1 MRKRTLTRLRILAG
15 TLITCSGLGRI
26 ASLWFREL
34 NGEAVLALLV
44 GAVYLIIGIGLFGQ
58 GRFTLFLAVAAPL
71 ATLALLVQH
80 TAPQLNLAQQ
90 AVIAVDGI
98 AVLCSAMVLIHM
110 RKQPVRQA
118 G

>member
-1 MRKRTLTRLRILAG
+1 MRKRTLSRLRTLAG

-44 GAVYLIIGIGLFGQ
+44 GAIYLIIGIGLFGQ

-71 ATLALLVQH
+71 ASLSLLVH
-80 TAPQLNLAQQ
+80 HAAPQLNLAQQ
-90 AVIAVDGI
+90 TVIIVDAI
-98 AVLCSAMVLIHM
+98 AVLCSAMVLLHM
-110 RKQPVRQA
+110 RKQPARQT